1 MKKHPLLIAVAVC
14 FAMAAVAGAA
24 APVITPAQVHPASG
38 SAQLSAAQR
47 SAIVARIVRTW
58 GAYVQLVRGTS
69 AGAWAQRM
77 QATFSA
83 ATDGNL
89 QRAAGMKT
97 FQGMMDALVGQ
108 HLTDAQVNDALATQA
123 QVLGSG
129 ATPALLGSTT
139 ADLTFTP
146 LANCRIVDTQVV
158 GGPITGGFTRSFRA
172 HTTTDFTAQGG
183 ASNKCGI
190 PANPSALMLN
200 VTTLAPTQAG
210 YLSVYPFGT
219 TRPKDANLNY
229 NVGETVSNEM
239 AARMTIGST
248 TDDFTVYVSGT
259 TSVLIDVVG
268 YFMAPQATALD
279 CTREHNAVDVPPG
292 TGSSELLTTCPAGRT
307 VTGGGCGTNVTT
319 ELPVIWST
327 QSYTSNAW
335 YCAAANTGTT
345 THTLEGDAICCAIP
359 GR

>member
-1 MKKHPLLIAVAVC
+1 MKKHTLLIAIAAC
-14 FAMAAVAGAA
+14 FATAGVANA
-24 APVITPAQVHPASG
+24 APPIIAPAQVHPASS
-38 SAQLSAAQR
+38 SAQLSTAQR

-58 GAYVQLVRGTS
+58 GAYVQLVHGTS

-77 QATFSA
+77 QATFGA
-83 ATDGNL
+83 ATDSNL

-123 QVLGSG
+123 QVLESG
-129 ATPALLGSTT
+129 AKPALLGSTT

-146 LANCRIVDTQVV
+146 LANCRIVDTHVV
-158 GGPITGGFTRSFRA
+158 GGPITGGFTRSFKA

-183 ASNKCGI
+183 ATSRCGI
-190 PANPSALMLN
+190 PANPSVLMLN

-210 YLSVYPFGT
+210 SLSVYPYGT

-229 NVGETVSNEM
+229 KVGQNVNNEM
-239 AARMTIGST
+239 AAKMTIGSA

-259 TSVLIDVVG
+259 TDVLIDVVG

-279 CTREHNAVDVPPG
+279 CTREHNAVDVPAGPG
-292 TGSSELLTTCPAGRT
+292 SYELITACPAGRT
-307 VTGGGCGTNVTT
+307 VTGGGCGTNITT
-319 ELPVIWST
+319 ELAVIWST
-327 QSYTSNAW
+327 QSYSSNAW
-335 YCAAANTGTT
+335 YCSAVNTGTT